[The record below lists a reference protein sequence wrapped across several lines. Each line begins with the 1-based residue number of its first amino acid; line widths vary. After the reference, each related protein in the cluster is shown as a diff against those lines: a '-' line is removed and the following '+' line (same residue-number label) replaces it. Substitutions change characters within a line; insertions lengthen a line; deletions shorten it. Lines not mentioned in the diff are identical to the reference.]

1 VRQVLVNTIH
11 GSRQSRENDRVVLR
25 YRRVCVCCPSCQR
38 VRSMEKAAGQVQR
51 DKGRGRWYEPLEP

>member
-25 YRRVCVCCPSCQR
+25 YRRVCVYSGALEALVELSCPLASAVCRRAPMRRQR
-38 VRSMEKAAGQVQR
+38 G
-51 DKGRGRWYEPLEP
+51 LET